1 MASKHTLHEVLE
13 LAGKFV
19 TEQQG
24 QWDHDAW
31 EALLPK
37 MAALGLELSD
47 ENKRNLGNI
56 LEGAK
61 FFFFS
66 LPAEAPKAPAAP
78 KAKPKA
84 KAKAKAKAAPKE

>member
-13 LAGKFV
+13 LVGKFV
-19 TEQQG
+19 TTQKG

-37 MAALGLELSD
+37 MGALGLDLCD

-56 LEGAK
+56 LEAAK
-61 FFFFS
+61 FFYFC
-66 LPAEAPKAPAAP
+66 LPQEAEKKAAKKAEKPKS
-78 KAKPKA
+78 KSKA
-84 KAKAKAKAAPKE
+84 KAKD